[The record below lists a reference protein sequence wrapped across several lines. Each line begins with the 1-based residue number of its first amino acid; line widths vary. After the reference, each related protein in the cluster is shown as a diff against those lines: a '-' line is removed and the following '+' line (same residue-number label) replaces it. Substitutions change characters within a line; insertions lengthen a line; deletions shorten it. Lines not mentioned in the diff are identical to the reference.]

1 MPTDRDLQDYQ
12 QGEKDKVPSCSEV
25 SGVRSR
31 EKRYIQRQANRHTL
45 QIPVVSDVSGTAM
58 EELFRRLESL
68 EARVTKDVEPADP
81 SLKRVLNADTY
92 RLRAREH
99 MSSTYMN
106 QITHKESKIAGI
118 KLNSIDS
125 LKVLEFLSE
134 LRLRSDSSGIVEEH
148 AALVLPT
155 LVEHPFV
162 AGELSTLTRQQED
175 GESRATYEQLVTFLL
190 KTYVTEDSLL
200 TARQKLHAA
209 KMIQGETVETFAS
222 RLRKVQVLFQGAVT
236 EEAIKKTLL
245 NGLSSQLQLFADRS
259 AFSGLA
265 FAQIVSS
272 LSQTQ
277 IRLEQAGIGSSGD
290 SAPNIFRRQTQR
302 SSRAEPASVSFLEN
316 DLFTSQGSESSV
328 NVLTAE
334 DMRTWICAVCR
345 HFGHAA
351 WLCPSVSEEVRL
363 QARDLRQQQ
372 IRRNN
377 GKDPM
382 NEFQSTYRLNTSNQ
396 LPYRPP
402 AFISSNSGNGKG
414 REDGRPLSQ

>member
-1 MPTDRDLQDYQ
+1 
-12 QGEKDKVPSCSEV
+12 
-25 SGVRSR
+25 
-31 EKRYIQRQANRHTL
+31 
-45 QIPVVSDVSGTAM
+45 
-58 EELFRRLESL
+58 
-68 EARVTKDVEPADP
+68 
-81 SLKRVLNADTY
+81 
-92 RLRAREH
+92 
-99 MSSTYMN
+99 
-106 QITHKESKIAGI
+106 
-118 KLNSIDS
+118 
-125 LKVLEFLSE
+125 
-134 LRLRSDSSGIVEEH
+134 
-148 AALVLPT
+148 
-155 LVEHPFV
+155 
-162 AGELSTLTRQQED
+162 
-175 GESRATYEQLVTFLL
+175 
-190 KTYVTEDSLL
+190 
-200 TARQKLHAA
+200 
-209 KMIQGETVETFAS
+209 
-222 RLRKVQVLFQGAVT
+222 
-236 EEAIKKTLL
+236 
-245 NGLSSQLQLFADRS
+245 
-259 AFSGLA
+259 
-265 FAQIVSS
+265 VSS

-290 SAPNIFRRQTQR
+290 SAPNIFQRQTQI

-351 WLCPSVSEEVRL
+351 WLCPSVSEEFRL